1 MLRAAGEE
9 PGEAPAGGDDAK
21 ASAGSDDAEAQF
33 KTGLGSDP
41 AFDAALASVSDMAS
55 DAAPRDPAEE
65 KPREITKEDFVAP
78 SIDWGDTVVRNAD
91 ASSTTAGP

>member
-65 KPREITKEDFVAP
+65 NR
-78 SIDWGDTVVRNAD
+78 
-91 ASSTTAGP
+91 ASSPRRTSSRPAVTGGTP